1 MKRLVVPLVVALTLS
16 ACATVPFLFCLA
28 LIANAAF
35 AATSTVV
42 LAVDGMT

>member
-1 MKRLVVPLVVALTLS
+1 MKRSTSLLAVLLS
-16 ACATVPFLFCLA
+16 LLITVN
-28 LIANAAF
+28 IGI

>member
-1 MKRLVVPLVVALTLS
+1 MKRWASV
-16 ACATVPFLFCLA
+16 LA
-28 LIANAAF
+28 LLLGLLNAVNVGL